1 MTQITI
7 RQVEG
12 PLAKQIR
19 KEAAE
24 SGESMNALLL
34 KLLRRHFLRNSGE
47 GNDDVERNDLRQFQ
61 KGWIEDAECEVA
73 LREFDQIDKDDWK

>member
-7 RQVEG
+7 RQVDD

-34 KLLRRHFLRNSGE
+34 KLLRRHFLGSTAG
-47 GNDDVERNDLRQFQ
+47 DDLERNDLRQFH
-61 KGWIEDAECEVA
+61 KGSLDAAEAEAA
-73 LREFDQIDKDDWK
+73 LREFDKIDKDDWK

>member
-7 RQVEG
+7 RQVDD
-12 PLAKQIR
+12 PLARQIR

-24 SGESMNALLL
+24 TGESMNSLLL
-34 KLLRRHFLRNSGE
+34 KLLHRHFLGGTST
-47 GNDDVERNDLRQFQ
+47 DDDLERNDLSQFQ
-61 KGWIEDAECEVA
+61 KGWIEDPECEAA

>member
-7 RQVEG
+7 RQVDD

-24 SGESMNALLL
+24 TGVSMNSLLL
-34 KLLRRHFLRNSGE
+34 RLLHRHFLG
-47 GNDDVERNDLRQFQ
+47 GPTADNDLERNDLSRFQ
-61 KGWIEDAECEVA
+61 KGWIEDPECEAA
-73 LREFDQIDKDDWK
+73 LREFDRIDKDDWK